1 MLNDQERNRYY
12 YLYEKKGKETADLYL
27 ESLQNEINYRGAAEE
42 YAANRSLPG
51 VARIPNDIIQSFEG
65 GAKSAIEGLK
75 ALPDAF
81 TGKERDYTTKEHEYY
96 QSMLLNDT
104 SGLEN
109 LAYKASSALGNMA
122 PSVVTA
128 YATAGAS
135 LGAGATGNAAGLGGK
150 LAGFL
155 GKGLTAAGT
164 EMAAQTAGQTYR
176 QDIMEG
182 RPVEGARMNAALTAA
197 DEMVTNWLLGG
208 IGHLGGGVVKKALE
222 TAGLHRRLNRE
233 YPTPWQRIQL

>member
-51 VARIPNDIIQSFEG
+51 VVRVPNNMIQSFEG

-81 TGKERDYTTKEHEYY
+81 MGKERDYTTKEHEYY
-96 QSMLLNDT
+96 QSMLLNDA
-104 SGLEN
+104 SGPESW
-109 LAYKASSALGNMA
+109 AYKASNVIGNMA
-122 PSVVTA
+122 PSAVAA

-135 LGAGATGNAAGLGGK
+135 LGAGAAGNAAGLGGK
-150 LAGFL
+150 IAGAL
-155 GKGLTAAGT
+155 GKGLTAASA

-176 QDIMEG
+176 EDIMEG
-182 RPVEGARMNAALTAA
+182 RPVEGAQMNAALTAA
-197 DEMVTNWLLGG
+197 DEW
-208 IGHLGGGVVKKALE
+208 
-222 TAGLHRRLNRE
+222 
-233 YPTPWQRIQL
+233 